1 MPRKGNMM
9 QAGTEIGN
17 LPVRLGIRRPLAG
30 ASKALPSA
38 ATASGAESAAHDG
51 VRPRPLGAA
60 SKSARAV
67 LFAALLG
74 GSAVEAAASEHVSGV
89 VASILPVHA
98 LVEAVMADA
107 GEPGLAINPAGDQHD
122 FDLRPS
128 IASMLESARLVFA
141 VDETLEI
148 GMLDAARTL
157 APDAR
162 IVILS
167 DSPGFVRR
175 PLREGGGFELDARH
189 DHHGHGHEEH
199 DEEEDGHEHDE
210 DEHGHDEDGHEHEE
224 DEHGHDEDGHEHE
237 EDEHE
242 HEEDE
247 HGHDDEEHEGDGH
260 DESEYEETGFD
271 PHGWLDPVNA
281 TAMARMIASALAE
294 LDPAGAAGYERNAE
308 DLARRLAELNE
319 EIESEL
325 APVRDLPFIVF
336 HDAYRYFED
345 RYGLSAV
352 GSAVLDPHHSP
363 SARRILELRE
373 RIREFGVTC
382 VIGEPNLNRRV
393 IDTIVEG
400 LGVRVGVVDPSGVT
414 LDDGPDLYFELIR
427 AMAAVFK
434 DCLSPEG

>member
-1 MPRKGNMM
+1 MRRKGNIM

-17 LPVRLGIRRPLAG
+17 LPVRPGVRRRRAG
-30 ASKALPSA
+30 ASKALPFA
-38 ATASGAESAAHDG
+38 ATASGAESAACADG
-51 VRPRPLGAA
+51 RPRPLGAV
-60 SKSARAV
+60 SNRARAV

-74 GSAVEAAASEHVSGV
+74 GSAIEAAASDHVSGV

-107 GEPGLAINPAGDQHD
+107 GEPGLAINPAGDQHG

-128 IASMLESARLVFA
+128 VAAMLESSRLVFV

-148 GMLDAARTL
+148 GLLDAARTL

-162 IVILS
+162 IIILS
-167 DSPGFVRR
+167 DAPGFVRR

-224 DEHGHDEDGHEHE
+224 DEHGHDKDDHGED
-237 EDEHE
+237 D
-242 HEEDE
+242 
-247 HGHDDEEHEGDGH
+247 HGHDDEEHAEDGH
-260 DESEYEETGFD
+260 DESEHEETGFD

-308 DLARRLAELNE
+308 DLARRLGELNE

-325 APVRDLPFIVF
+325 APVRDFPFIVF

-352 GSAVLDPHHSP
+352 GSAVLDPEHSL
-363 SARRILELRE
+363 SARRILELRD

-382 VIGEPNLNRRV
+382 VIGETNLNRRV
-393 IDTIVEG
+393 VDTIVEG
-400 LGVRVGVVDPSGVT
+400 LGVQVGIVDPSGVT
-414 LDDGPDLYFELIR
+414 LSDGPDLYFELIR

>member
-1 MPRKGNMM
+1 MPLKGNIML
-9 QAGTEIGN
+9 AGREIGS
-17 LPVRLGIRRPLAG
+17 LPVRPGIRRHRAG

-38 ATASGAESAAHDG
+38 ATASGAESAAQDVG
-51 VRPRPLGAA
+51 RPRPLGAA
-60 SKSARAV
+60 LKRARAV

-199 DEEEDGHEHDE
+199 DEEEEGHEHEE
-210 DEHGHDEDGHEHEE
+210 DEHEHEE
-224 DEHGHDEDGHEHE
+224 DEHGHEEDG
-237 EDEHE
+237 HE

-260 DESEYEETGFD
+260 DEKHEETGFD

-325 APVRDLPFIVF
+325 ALVRDLPFIVF
-336 HDAYRYFED
+336 HDAYRYFEN

-393 IDTIVEG
+393 IDTIVED
-400 LGVRVGVVDPSGVT
+400 LGVQVGIVDPSGVT
-414 LDDGPDLYFELIR
+414 LEDGPDLYFELIR
-427 AMAAVFK
+427 AMAAEFK
-434 DCLSPEG
+434 DCLTPQG

>member
-1 MPRKGNMM
+1 MM
-9 QAGTEIGN
+9 QAGREIGN
-17 LPVRLGIRRPLAG
+17 LPVRLGIGRPRAV
-30 ASKALPSA
+30 ASSAFPPA
-38 ATASGAESAAHDG
+38 ATASGAESAARDG
-51 VRPRPLGAA
+51 GRARPFGAA
-60 SKSARAV
+60 SRRARAA

-74 GSAVEAAASEHVSGV
+74 GSAIEAAASEHVSGV

-107 GEPGLAINPAGDQHD
+107 GEPGLAVNPAGDQHN

-128 IASMLESARLVFA
+128 IAAMLESSRLVFV

-148 GMLDAARTL
+148 GLLDAARTL

-175 PLREGGGFELDARH
+175 SLREGGGFELDARH
-189 DHHGHGHEEH
+189 DHGHGHGHEEH
-199 DEEEDGHEHDE
+199 DDEEDS
-210 DEHGHDEDGHEHEE
+210 HEHEE
-224 DEHGHDEDGHEHE
+224 DEHGHD

-247 HGHDDEEHEGDGH
+247 HGHDEDEHEE
-260 DESEYEETGFD
+260 DEHGQTGFD

-281 TAMARMIASALAE
+281 IAMARMIESALAE

-308 DLARRLAELNE
+308 DLARRLTELNE

-325 APVRDLPFIVF
+325 APVRGLPFIVF

-352 GSAVLDPHHSP
+352 GSAVLDPEHSP

-400 LGVRVGVVDPSGVT
+400 LDVRVGIVDPSGVT
-414 LDDGPDLYFELIR
+414 LDEGPDVYFRLIR
-427 AMAAVFK
+427 AMASVFK

>member
-1 MPRKGNMM
+1 MPRKGNTM
-9 QAGTEIGN
+9 QAGREIGN
-17 LPVRLGIRRPLAG
+17 LPVRPCIGRPRAV
-30 ASKALPSA
+30 ASKALPHA
-38 ATASGAESAAHDG
+38 ATASGAESAARDG
-51 VRPRPLGAA
+51 GRARPFGAA
-60 SKSARAV
+60 SRRVRAV

-74 GSAVEAAASEHVSGV
+74 GSAIEAAASEHVSGV

-107 GEPGLAINPAGDQHD
+107 GEPGLAVNPAGDQHD

-128 IASMLESARLVFA
+128 IAAMLESSRLVFV

-148 GMLDAARTL
+148 GLLDAARTL

-175 PLREGGGFELDARH
+175 SLREGGGFELDARH
-189 DHHGHGHEEH
+189 DHGHGHGHEEH
-199 DEEEDGHEHDE
+199 DDE
-210 DEHGHDEDGHEHEE
+210 
-224 DEHGHDEDGHEHE
+224 EDGHEHE

-242 HEEDE
+242 HDEGGHEHEEDE
-247 HGHDDEEHEGDGH
+247 HGHDKDDHGEDDHGHE
-260 DESEYEETGFD
+260 ESEHGQTGFD

-281 TAMARMIASALAE
+281 IAMARMIASALAE

-325 APVRDLPFIVF
+325 APVRGLPFIVF

-352 GSAVLDPHHSP
+352 GSAVLDPEHSP

-400 LGVRVGVVDPSGVT
+400 LDVRVGIVDPSGVT
-414 LDDGPDLYFELIR
+414 LDEGPDVYFRLIR
-427 AMAAVFK
+427 AMASVFK

>member
-1 MPRKGNMM
+1 MM
-9 QAGTEIGN
+9 QAGREIGN
-17 LPVRLGIRRPLAG
+17 LPVRPAVRRPRAV
-30 ASKALPSA
+30 ASRALPSA
-38 ATASGAESAAHDG
+38 ATASGVESAARDG
-51 VRPRPLGAA
+51 GCARPLGAA
-60 SKSARAV
+60 SRRVRAV

-74 GSAVEAAASEHVSGV
+74 GSAVEAAASDHVSGV

-98 LVEAVMADA
+98 LVEAVMGDA
-107 GEPGLAINPAGDQHD
+107 GEPGLAINPAGDQHH

-128 IASMLESARLVFA
+128 IAAMLESSRLVF
-141 VDETLEI
+141 VIDETLEI
-148 GMLDAARTL
+148 GLLDAARSL

-167 DSPGFVRR
+167 DAPGFVRR
-175 PLREGGGFELDARH
+175 PLRDGGGFEIDSRH

-199 DEEEDGHEHDE
+199 DDEEDGHEHEEDGHEHDE
-210 DEHGHDEDGHEHEE
+210 DEDGHEHDEDEHEHEE
-224 DEHGHDEDGHEHE
+224 DEHGHDEDGHE
-237 EDEHE
+237 
-242 HEEDE
+242 
-247 HGHDDEEHEGDGH
+247 
-260 DESEYEETGFD
+260 ESEYRQTGFD

-281 TAMARMIASALAE
+281 AAMARVIASELAA

-352 GSAVLDPHHSP
+352 GSAVLDPEHSP
-363 SARRILELRE
+363 SVRRILELRE

-382 VIGEPNLNRRV
+382 VISEPNLSQRV
-393 IDTIVEG
+393 VDTIVEG
-400 LGVRVGVVDPSGVT
+400 LGVQVGIVDPSGVT
-414 LDDGPDLYFELIR
+414 LDDDPDLYFKLIR
-427 AMAAVFK
+427 AMALAFK
-434 DCLSPEG
+434 DCLSPAG